1 MSTDP
6 IEVVLHPA
14 LIEPFKDW
22 LEGRGLLLARLPE
35 DLQSEDSLEAFIV
48 TPKEMPRG

>member
-1 MSTDP
+1 MSDQP

-22 LEGRGLLLARLPE
+22 LGQRGLLLARLPE
-35 DLQSEDSLEAFIV
+35 DLQDPERLEAYIV